1 MERAPGSI
9 RLCVLA
15 PTRERERAHLYNRR
29 SHPPACHSIPPFSPL
44 GPDKSRKAFAIHTTG
59 EDRSVWASAIK
70 IWAPKSL
77 AIIRTSCYGGLFSPV
92 NGGLWSC
99 RRRSYPPRWHLP
111 SAKCSQDRW
120 PGNSPV
126 WACHRW
132 ANPAAR
138 PCVSHR
144 IIIIMQQNQKK
155 EYGVGGSYLRR
166 RMPSSKLGTV
176 NRCKCSANLLSVF
189 RA

>member
-138 PCVSHR
+138 PCVSHYYYYATKPKKR
-144 IIIIMQQNQKK
+144 IWCGRFLPETEDALLQIGHRKPLQ
-155 EYGVGGSYLRR
+155 V
-166 RMPSSKLGTV
+166 LG
-176 NRCKCSANLLSVF
+176 
-189 RA
+189 